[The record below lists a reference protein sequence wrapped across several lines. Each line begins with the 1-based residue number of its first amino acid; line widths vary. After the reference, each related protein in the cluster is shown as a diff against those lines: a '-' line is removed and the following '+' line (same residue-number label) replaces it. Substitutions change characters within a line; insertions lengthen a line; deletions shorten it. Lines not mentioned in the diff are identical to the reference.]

1 MHPRYL
7 IYTGDSMH
15 PGYLMQH
22 PGDLM
27 HRGVL
32 MQLLHPGYLT
42 NPGYLMNLGYL
53 PHRG

>member
-1 MHPRYL
+1 ME
-7 IYTGDSMH
+7 
-15 PGYLMQH
+15 H

-42 NPGYLMNLGYL
+42 NLGYLMNPG
-53 PHRG
+53 